1 MMLKMARYIVYFVLD
16 VISFTD
22 IIDVYPDRQGRKGNS
37 NKNASFCLLLVASCP
52 PLSSLTSPQCRPLPT
67 RTRTLSLTAPSPE
80 AMRVWV
86 DALFTCAG
94 AYLCLPN
101 TALSNQRRDKS
112 TKDAANS

>member
-1 MMLKMARYIVYFVLD
+1 M
-16 VISFTD
+16 
-22 IIDVYPDRQGRKGNS
+22 
-37 NKNASFCLLLVASCP
+37 VASCP
-52 PLSSLTSPQCRPLPT
+52 SLSSISSPKCKPLPT

-101 TALSNQRRDKS
+101 TALSNQGRDES
-112 TKDAANS
+112 TKDASSS